1 MNFITVFR
9 KEMTEN
15 WRTNRFL
22 IITAVLVL
30 FGLTSPLMAKFLP
43 DMLKVIPGVPV
54 GLLDAIPKPT
64 VMDAITQYVK
74 NMSQFGVLLALLMTM
89 GIVVQEKERGTA
101 AFFLTRPVS
110 RTTFLLAKFA
120 SIAITFLAS
129 VAIAALGCW
138 YYTTI
143 LFEPLAWGPFLAM
156 NGLMLIVFLVYMA
169 LSLLGSTL
177 ARSQGVAVGLAFVA
191 LIVISGIGAIP
202 TIGNYLPGRLFSW
215 GASLVLG
222 GTITAWPALW
232 ISLGI
237 IAAALI
243 TACLVFR
250 RQEV

>member
-1 MNFITVFR
+1 
-9 KEMTEN
+9 
-15 WRTNRFL
+15 
-22 IITAVLVL
+22 
-30 FGLTSPLMAKFLP
+30 
-43 DMLKVIPGVPV
+43 
-54 GLLDAIPKPT
+54 
-64 VMDAITQYVK
+64 
-74 NMSQFGVLLALLMTM
+74 MSQFGVLLALLMTM

-243 TACLVFR
+243 AACLVFR